1 MATKKV
7 KATPTAK
14 GKTVRNIRTI
24 KQLPAVV
31 WFELDLDGIGL
42 DDEDRV
48 SVRFAYGKDEPTICF
63 DSHYSNF
70 AVAEILELAE
80 VVKVL
85 PKLKLVSMC

>member
-31 WFELDLDGIGL
+31 WFELDLAGIGL